1 MQICVLGPLEVRVAG
16 VPVEVGGA
24 RLRRL
29 LVLLA
34 LEPGRPVPV
43 PRLVDGVW
51 GDDPPTGAVNA
62 LQALVSRLRRAVPG
76 LPVEARPGGYRL
88 ALGRD
93 AVDLHRFETAVA
105 AGRALLRTDP
115 DEAYRRL
122 TEALDQWRGPAL
134 ADVADTDVAR
144 APVARLQELRL
155 TATEEAVEVRLARGE
170 TDELLPRLR
179 ELVAEHPL
187 RERLTGQ
194 VIRALHR
201 SGRVPEAL
209 AEYDRLRTR
218 LAEQL
223 GTDPSPEVAALHL
236 ALLRGDPPPTAT
248 ALGPAGPPPPALRPA
263 TGPTATPVP
272 AEPVA
277 TPAPAGTPNTPVPA
291 PPGTAAP
298 VADGGGRRGNLP
310 AGLTSFVGRQETLD
324 AVAGLLGRARLV
336 TLTGPGGAGKT
347 RLAVEAGR
355 RGGDRFADGVCLVEL
370 APVTDPAEVA
380 PTVLAALGLR
390 ETTLFAPRAAFATGE
405 VTDPTERLTDAL
417 ATRAVLLVLDN
428 CEHLLDAAA
437 ALVDRLLA
445 ACPRLRVLATSREP
459 LAITGETVRPVGPLD
474 LPPPGVDPARALDY
488 PAVRLLVDRA
498 TAARP
503 DFVVDA
509 QTVDAVVH
517 ICRALDGMP
526 LAIEL
531 AAARLRSMTVG
542 QVAAR
547 LADRFRLFT
556 AGSRTALPRHQTLRA
571 VVDWSW
577 DLLDPAE
584 RALWRRMA
592 VFVGG
597 ATLGSLERVCAGG
610 DLDPADVLDRLA
622 ALVEKSL
629 VVTVLDPAPP
639 TGGTEPA
646 GRATTGGAVD
656 AGVEGEAEP
665 RYRMLETIREYG
677 LARLAEAGEAESLR
691 RRHAAEFLAL
701 VERADAHL
709 RGRDQLPW
717 LHRLRTEHDN
727 VHTALRRTITA
738 GETGT
743 AVRFV
748 AGLGWYWWLRGHRA
762 EGADLAEEVLTRAE
776 RERLP
781 PTTATIVAYATGASN
796 LLSARADLDQSQ
808 RWLHRGAE
816 LSVGLDSTAPM
827 FRLTPPMAVAAEPGR
842 EAAGR
847 AGLAGFFADAD
858 PWVAGVARL
867 MHAHLC
873 LNQGDP
879 TTEAVD
885 GFQAAL
891 ELFESVGDRW
901 GTSAARFS
909 LAELWARAGDHA
921 GAVATV
927 RWAMAQARELG
938 AIEDLPGMRARIAHQ
953 HWLLGD
959 RETALAVLDEARQE
973 AERLGVNE
981 SWAAVAVTYGEVL
994 RDRADWAAA
1003 RDWLERARD
1012 LLTGRQMVP
1021 QWVALLAT
1029 GLAHTAVG
1037 SGDPAEART
1046 HLAEGLAL
1054 AVDAGDAT
1062 VTAIVVVG
1070 YADLA
1075 LRAGSAA
1082 GAAYLLGA
1090 AVGVRGG
1097 VDRSALDELR
1107 VTRAARDA
1115 LGEVAFAEAYAR
1127 GRDVR
1132 VETAREAVRVTL
1144 DA

>member
-29 LVLLA
+29 LILLA
-34 LEPGRPVPV
+34 LEPGRPVPI

-122 TEALDQWRGPAL
+122 TEALDLWRGPAL

-170 TDELLPRLR
+170 TDTLLPRLR

-201 SGRVPEAL
+201 SGRIPEAL

-223 GTDPSPEVAALHL
+223 GTDPSPELAALHL
-236 ALLRGDPPPTAT
+236 ALLRGDPAPPAGPTAT
-248 ALGPAGPPPPALRPA
+248 APGPAGPPPAPTPAP
-263 TGPTATPVP
+263 TGPMATATPSGPP
-272 AEPVA
+272 AA
-277 TPAPAGTPNTPVPA
+277 PVPA
-291 PPGTAAP
+291 ASVAA
-298 VADGGGRRGNLP
+298 DGGRRGNLP
-310 AGLTSFVGRQETLD
+310 AGLTSFVGRREALD
-324 AVAGLLGRARLV
+324 AVADLLGRARLV

-355 RGGDRFADGVCLVEL
+355 RGGDRFTDGVWLVEL
-370 APVTDPAEVA
+370 ASVTDPAEVA

-390 ETTLFAPRAAFATGE
+390 ETTLFTPRAALATSE

-428 CEHLLDAAA
+428 CEHLLDATA

-474 LPPPGVDPARALDY
+474 LPPPGVDPGRALDY

-610 DLDPADVLDRLA
+610 DLDPADVLDRLT

-629 VVTVLDPAPP
+629 VVTVLDPAP
-639 TGGTEPA
+639 TTRGTEPVGA
-646 GRATTGGAVD
+646 GGG
-656 AGVEGEAEP
+656 GEAEP

-691 RRHAAEFLAL
+691 QRHAAEFLAL
-701 VERADAHL
+701 VERADDHL

-727 VHTALRRTITA
+727 VHTALRRTISA
-738 GETGT
+738 GQTGT

-776 RERLP
+776 RERLT
-781 PTTATIVAYATGASN
+781 PTAATVVAYATGASN

-816 LSVGLDSTAPM
+816 VSVGLDSSAPM

-842 EAAGR
+842 EAAGTAR
-847 AGLAGFFADAD
+847 LAGFFADAD

-873 LNQGDP
+873 LNQGAP

-885 GFQAAL
+885 GFRAAL

-901 GTSAARFS
+901 GASAARFS

-921 GAVATV
+921 GAVDTV

-938 AIEDLPGMRARIAHQ
+938 AFEDLPGMRARIAHQ

-959 RETALAVLDEARQE
+959 RETALALLGEARQE
-973 AERLGVNE
+973 AERLGATE
-981 SWAAVAVTYGEVL
+981 SWAAVAATYGEVL

-1012 LLTGRQMVP
+1012 RLTGRQVVP
-1021 QWVALLAT
+1021 QWLAMFAT
-1029 GLAHTAVG
+1029 GLAHSAVG
-1037 SGDPAEART
+1037 AGDPAEART

-1054 AVDAGDAT
+1054 AVDARDAP
-1062 VTAIVVVG
+1062 VTAIVLVG

-1075 LRAGSAA
+1075 LRTGSAV

-1115 LGEVAFAEAYAR
+1115 LGEVAFAEASAR